1 MYAKILIQGKLEI
14 VTGLHIGTG
23 GTYSAI
29 GTADSPVVRDVHD
42 HLPIIPGSS
51 LKGKIRTLLARKYC
65 STSKEPDNDTEEI
78 KKLFGSKNKR
88 GQLIF
93 YDLFLNQDCLKEL
106 REQGIFSTTEVKFEN
121 TIDRLKASAN
131 PRQIERVIHGCE
143 FDFNMIYDAEESE
156 TEAVENIR
164 LLTEGMQLLQ
174 LDYLGGNGS
183 RGYGKVKFK
192 ELTAQC
198 MIGDISQGTVEKCT
212 NLLKGVEGK

>member
-42 HLPIIPGSS
+42 HLPMIPGSS

-65 STSKEPDNDTEEI
+65 SALKEPDEDTEEI

-88 GQLIF
+88 GKLIF
-93 YDLFLNQDCLKEL
+93 NDLFLNRDCLKEL
-106 REQGIFSTTEVKFEN
+106 RSQGIFSTTELKFEN

-131 PRQIERVIHGCE
+131 PRQIERVIRGCI
-143 FDFNMIYDAEESE
+143 FDFNMICDAESE
-156 TEAVENIR
+156 PEAVENIR

-183 RGYGKVKFK
+183 RGYGKVRFTD
-192 ELTAQC
+192 LTARC
-198 MIGDISQGTVEKCT
+198 MAGDISRDTVEKCT
-212 NLLKGVEGK
+212 NLLKGVEST